1 MEKLVYLL
9 DVVLHGDAAE
19 CDGENAGHVEY
30 LSCDNPFV
38 LDILRFLALLW
49 IRNDLVMIRI
59 PLFSGHS
66 ASGSV
71 PKTGPNRQILSV
83 QQDF

>member
-1 MEKLVYLL
+1 MTTSKNSLKIIRQLTSSLRYYIRLKFWWFGLEKLLYLL

-38 LDILRFLALLW
+38 LDILRLLAL
-49 IRNDLVMIRI
+49 
-59 PLFSGHS
+59 
-66 ASGSV
+66 
-71 PKTGPNRQILSV
+71 
-83 QQDF
+83 